1 MSTFYKPKI
10 ICISG
15 KARSGK
21 DTIAGIL
28 RSFFEKDQQKALI
41 VHYADLLKFI
51 ASNYAGWDTVKDEYG
66 RTLLQYLGTDIV
78 RKENEDF
85 WVNFVAQAINFTSSV
100 VKYDYIIIP
109 DCRFP
114 NEIDYWL
121 DNDYEVYWLEVFR
134 EQESNLTEN
143 QKNHASE
150 IGLNTYNRISP
161 YTILNNGPLEDLEA
175 CIRRAMNK
183 FIYLH
188 KFGS

>member
-1 MSTFYKPKI
+1 MDVFNSSKI

-21 DTIAGIL
+21 DTVASML
-28 RSFFEKDQQKALI
+28 KSLFEKDRQKVLI

-51 ASNYAGWDTVKDEYG
+51 ATNYAGWDNIKDEYG

-78 RKENEDF
+78 RKENEYF
-85 WVNFVAQAINFTSSV
+85 WVNFVAQAIKFTSSI

-109 DCRFP
+109 DCRFS

-121 DNDYEVYWLEVFR
+121 DNEYEVYWLEVFR
-134 EQESNLTEN
+134 DQDSNLTDN

-150 IGLNTYNRISP
+150 IGLAMYNRICP
-161 YTILNNGPLEDLEA
+161 YTILNNGTLEDLEI

-183 FIYLH
+183 FIYAH

>member
-1 MSTFYKPKI
+1 MDVPYKPKI

-28 RSFFEKDQQKALI
+28 RSLFEKDKQKVLV

-78 RKENEDF
+78 RKEKEDF
-85 WVNFVAQAINFTSSV
+85 WVNFVAQAINFTSPI

-150 IGLNTYNRISP
+150 IGLDTYIRISP
-161 YTILNNGPLEDLEA
+161 YAILNNGSLEDLEA

-183 FIYLH
+183 FIYLN

>member
-1 MSTFYKPKI
+1 MDVSYKPKI

-21 DTIAGIL
+21 DTIANIL
-28 RSFFEKDQQKALI
+28 KSLFEKDQQKALI
-41 VHYADLLKFI
+41 VHYADLLKFM
-51 ASNYAGWDTVKDEYG
+51 ASNYAGWDYVKDEYG

-161 YTILNNGPLEDLEA
+161 YAILNNGSLEDLEA

-183 FIYLH
+183 FIYLN
-188 KFGS
+188 KFSS